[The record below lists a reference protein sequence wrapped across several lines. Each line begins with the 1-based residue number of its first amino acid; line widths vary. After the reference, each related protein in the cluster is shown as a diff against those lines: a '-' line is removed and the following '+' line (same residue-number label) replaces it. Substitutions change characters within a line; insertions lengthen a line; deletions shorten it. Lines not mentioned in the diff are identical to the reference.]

1 MNPEILHKFRSRSPI
16 LTGICLNLASGV
28 LFFSRNHVKIGFL
41 VSENIKIHILH
52 MFLCCLVRKICI
64 KENFQFRG
72 GHLEFLQFKPVKC
85 SEKIGTLIFFHP
97 YSILKENQVINHF
110 YQTKD
115 TNIIFMT

>member
-1 MNPEILHKFRSRSPI
+1 MNPEILHQFRSRSPI
-16 LTGICLNLASGV
+16 FDWYLFSFGFWV
-28 LFFSRNHVKIGFL
+28 FFFSRNHVKIGFL
-41 VSENIKIHILH
+41 VSKNIKIHILH

-64 KENFQFRG
+64 KKIFNFDG

-85 SEKIGTLIFFHP
+85 SEKNWHPNFFHP